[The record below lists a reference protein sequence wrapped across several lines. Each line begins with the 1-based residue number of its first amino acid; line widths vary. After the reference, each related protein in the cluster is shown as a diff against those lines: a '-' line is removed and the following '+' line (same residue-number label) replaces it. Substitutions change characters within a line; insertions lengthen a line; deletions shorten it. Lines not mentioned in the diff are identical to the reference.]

1 MVYELSVGTHYLQ
14 QASKKGIDNRQ
25 VISRVFAD
33 EGIETNYLFK
43 SLFHNKSHKQL
54 SKVYWPG
61 IIKFQR

>member
-33 EGIETNYLFK
+33 VKELKLIIYSNHCFITNHIN
-43 SLFHNKSHKQL
+43 S
-54 SKVYWPG
+54 
-61 IIKFQR
+61 